1 MALQSSK
8 KRESRKSL
16 SQPGWI
22 TLEGGFAARQCVVQD
37 LSTTGAKVTIDDP
50 NSLPAKLRLAFSRD
64 ARTGR
69 RCEVVWRRGKSVG
82 VKFVR
87 WSGIDPQAA
96 IKGGMRKSLMILMA
110 VALPAVA
117 AAAEQPRLQKSDKA
131 ATSGK
136 PLPMKR
142 SNSANACAEYGAGF
156 VKIEGTN
163 TCMKIGGAVSV
174 GAGVSSGSRWQE

>member
-1 MALQSSK
+1 MEAATGERIVAFGRVGKPLENPFLRPFLRVDRHPAGTRRAVQRILKPHVVRLYPGGTSDMALLSSK
-8 KRESRKSL
+8 KRETRKSL

-50 NSLPAKLRLAFSRD
+50 NSLPTKLRLAFSRD

-87 WSGIDPQAA
+87 
-96 IKGGMRKSLMILMA
+96 
-110 VALPAVA
+110 
-117 AAAEQPRLQKSDKA
+117 
-131 ATSGK
+131 
-136 PLPMKR
+136 
-142 SNSANACAEYGAGF
+142 
-156 VKIEGTN
+156 
-163 TCMKIGGAVSV
+163 
-174 GAGVSSGSRWQE
+174 